1 MATTDTTAR
10 RGYFPRWTQKS
21 EGVIAPDERLPWGQS
36 ILVGLQHV
44 LAMFGSTVLG
54 PILMGFNPNTAIFF
68 SGIGTLIFFL
78 VTGGNV
84 PSYLGSSFSFI
95 AVVIAVT
102 AYSGKGPNLHIDV
115 ALGGII
121 ASGVVYAIIAVI
133 VLFVGYR
140 WIEKLMPPAVTGVIV
155 AVIGLNLAPVAVAD
169 ASKTPFDTWMA
180 LFTLLVLALVAVY
193 APGPLRRL
201 PILIGGVAG
210 YLVYLLLAN
219 GFGLGTPIDLSPVGN
234 AVWIGL
240 PSFAAPTFQANAMVL
255 VAPVAIILVA
265 ENLGH
270 IKAVGAMTG
279 RNLDPYLGRAFL
291 GDAIATIVSGFG
303 GGPGVTTYAE
313 NIGAMAVSRI
323 YSTLVFVIAAIVAIL
338 LGFCPKFGALIG
350 TIPIGVIGGLAF
362 ALFGLIAATGGRIWV
377 QSRVDFTRSRNL
389 ITVAVALI
397 MGAGNFTINIG
408 NFALGGIGTGT
419 FSAIILYQLL
429 RERDSQPDEAVFADA
444 AVGLNPAAE
453 GETRRDQLD
462 HPAQEDYPATLDQPD
477 QMDRPDTNV

>member
-1 MATTDTTAR
+1 MATETK
-10 RGYFPRWTQKS
+10 RGYFLGWTEKTG
-21 EGVIAPDERLPWGQS
+21 GVIAPDERLPWGQS

-95 AVVIAVT
+95 AVIIVAT
-102 AYSGKGPNLHIDV
+102 AYSGKGPNPHIDV

-133 VLFVGYR
+133 VMFVGYR
-140 WIEKLMPPAVTGVIV
+140 WIEKLMPPTVTGVIV

-169 ASKTPFDTWMA
+169 ASKTPFDTLMA
-180 LFTLLVLALVAVY
+180 LFTLLVLALVAIY

-201 PILIGGVAG
+201 PILIGGIIG
-210 YLVYLLLAN
+210 YLVYLLFAN
-219 GFGLGTPIDLSPVGN
+219 GFGFGTPIDFSSVGK
-234 AVWIGL
+234 AAWIGL
-240 PSFAAPTFQANAMVL
+240 PSFTTPSFHANAMVL
-255 VAPVAIILVA
+255 IAPVAIILVA

-270 IKAVGAMTG
+270 VKAVSAMTG

-313 NIGAMAVSRI
+313 NIGTMAVSRI
-323 YSTLVFVIAAIVAIL
+323 YSSLVFVIAAIVALL

-350 TIPIGVIGGLAF
+350 TIPSGVIGGLAF

-377 QSRVDFTRSRNL
+377 QNRVDFTKSRNL
-389 ITVAVALI
+389 ITVAVALT
-397 MGAGNFTINIG
+397 MGAGNFIINIG
-408 NFALGGIGTGT
+408 NFALGGIGTAT

-429 RERDSQPDEAVFADA
+429 RERTPEEEAVPVADS
-444 AVGLNPAAE
+444 AVEPTEQVSTEPGLEA
-453 GETRRDQLD
+453 
-462 HPAQEDYPATLDQPD
+462 
-477 QMDRPDTNV
+477 

>member
-1 MATTDTTAR
+1 MAIETK
-10 RGYFPRWTQKS
+10 RGYFPGWTEKTR
-21 EGVIAPDERLPWGQS
+21 GVIAPDERLPWGQS

-102 AYSGKGPNLHIDV
+102 AYSGKGLNPHIAV

-121 ASGVVYAIIAVI
+121 ACGVVYVIVAVI
-133 VLFVGYR
+133 VMFVGYR
-140 WIEKLMPPAVTGVIV
+140 WIERLMPPAVTGVIV
-155 AVIGLNLAPVAVAD
+155 AIIGLNLAPVAVAD

-201 PILIGGVAG
+201 PILIGGIVG
-210 YLVYLLLAN
+210 YLVYLLFAN
-219 GFGLGTPIDLSPVGN
+219 GFGLGTPIDLSPVER
-234 AVWIGL
+234 AAWIGL
-240 PSFAAPTFQANAMVL
+240 PSFAAPSFQANAMIL
-255 VAPVAIILVA
+255 IAPVAIILVA

-270 IKAVGAMTG
+270 IKAVSAMTG

-291 GDAIATIVSGFG
+291 GDGVATIVSAFG
-303 GGPGVTTYAE
+303 GGTGVTTYAE

-323 YSTLVFVIAAIVAIL
+323 YSTLVFVIAAVVAIL

-377 QSRVDFTRSRNL
+377 QNRVDFTRSRNL
-389 ITVAVALI
+389 ITVAVALT

-408 NFALGGIGTGT
+408 NFALGGIGTAT
-419 FSAIILYQLL
+419 FAAIILYQLL
-429 RERDSQPDEAVFADA
+429 RERSTEEEPVAVADSAVEPEPAERINPEPGLEA
-444 AVGLNPAAE
+444 
-453 GETRRDQLD
+453 
-462 HPAQEDYPATLDQPD
+462 
-477 QMDRPDTNV
+477 